1 MKLIPAI
8 YISYSCNNTRYYV
21 SDPTPTYNSNLSTC
35 EEDERGALRTNQKS
49 KRQVIILFCLR
60 KNNVLKAS
68 SYA

>member
-35 EEDERGALRTNQKS
+35 EEGERGALRTNQKS
-49 KRQVIILFCLR
+49 K
-60 KNNVLKAS
+60 N
-68 SYA
+68 